1 MKINKN
7 LLASYGRH
15 LAATILTAIFAIAN
29 VSHVSPLSFT
39 KGEWILVANTLWLSA
54 LPVIR
59 RYFNKKDPVFGRVV
73 DSVAEKIAT
82 EVPKV

>member
-1 MKINKN
+1 LKINKN

-15 LAATILTAIFAIAN
+15 LTVTVFTAIFAISN
-29 VSHVSPLSFT
+29 VSHISPLNFT
-39 KGEWILVANTLWLSA
+39 KGEWVLVANTLWLSA

-59 RYFNKKDPVFGRVV
+59 RYFNKKDPVFGRVI
-73 DSVAEKIAT
+73 DGVAEKIAT